1 MRDETGVSVA
11 MLNSAASTP
20 LRSEWRFPVGRSE
33 LFRTLSADE
42 AAELAPLPDTDVE
55 TPTTSL
61 SESAEQSTATVSYS
75 GVAAS
80 ADSDSEND
88 DLPDP
93 APVKEK

>member
-1 MRDETGVSVA
+1 VA
-11 MLNSAASTP
+11 
-20 LRSEWRFPVGRSE
+20 RSD

-61 SESAEQSTATVSYS
+61 SEDASQSTAAVHYP
-75 GVAAS
+75 GIAPS
-80 ADSDSEND
+80 AQSDSDND

-93 APVKEK
+93 APVSKEK